1 MKKDKRKDRSSKL
14 FFSNPEHAREIVG
27 LALRRLDIGARASGI
42 SIEDPVVSFLDRD
55 ISLERLLDKLYKVTL
70 TDGRYN
76 TFCLIGLENQ
86 SYYDA
91 HMLIRAGI
99 TSLLVYDWKLSLNEE
114 LKPNFIVVLNMSDSK
129 WKGPLSLEDYFS
141 EDDLKFF
148 GPLFV
153 NVRMVVIDPFEM
165 DDKEIEGLKTDLELV
180 LKVIKKKA
188 DKEAFCDYIKSDDRF
203 KNLDEVTAKLI
214 AELINIKI
222 EDGGTN
228 VCKALDD
235 LVKDSKAE
243 GEAIGRAE
251 GEAKGREEGKAIGR
265 EEGKAIG
272 RENELFALRRDGLLT
287 KKVAANRLGLS
298 VEEYSKRE
306 DRFFS

>member
-42 SIEDPVVSFLDRD
+42 SIEDPVVSFLDTD

-153 NVRMVVIDPFEM
+153 NVRIVVIDPFEM

-243 GEAIGRAE
+243 GEAIGR
-251 GEAKGREEGKAIGR
+251 
-265 EEGKAIG
+265 
-272 RENELFALRRDGLLT
+272 ENELFELRREGLLT
-287 KKVAANRLGLS
+287 KDYAAKRLGLS

>member
-1 MKKDKRKDRSSKL
+1 MKKEKRKDRSSKL

-42 SIEDPVVSFLDRD
+42 SIEDPVVSFLDTD

-243 GEAIGRAE
+243 GEAIGR
-251 GEAKGREEGKAIGR
+251 
-265 EEGKAIG
+265 
-272 RENELFALRRDGLLT
+272 ENELFELRREGLLT
-287 KKVAANRLGLS
+287 KDYAAKRLGLS

>member
-1 MKKDKRKDRSSKL
+1 
-14 FFSNPEHAREIVG
+14 
-27 LALRRLDIGARASGI
+27 
-42 SIEDPVVSFLDRD
+42 
-55 ISLERLLDKLYKVTL
+55 
-70 TDGRYN
+70 
-76 TFCLIGLENQ
+76 
-86 SYYDA
+86 
-91 HMLIRAGI
+91 MLIRAGI

-243 GEAIGRAE
+243 GEAIGR
-251 GEAKGREEGKAIGR
+251 
-265 EEGKAIG
+265 
-272 RENELFALRRDGLLT
+272 ENELFELRREGLLT
-287 KKVAANRLGLS
+287 KDYAAKRLGLS

>member
-1 MKKDKRKDRSSKL
+1 MKKEKRKDRSSKL

-42 SIEDPVVSFLDRD
+42 SIEDPVVSFLDTD

-188 DKEAFCDYIKSDDRF
+188 DKEVFCDYIKSDDRF

-243 GEAIGRAE
+243 GEAIGR
-251 GEAKGREEGKAIGR
+251 
-265 EEGKAIG
+265 
-272 RENELFALRRDGLLT
+272 ENELFELRREGLLT
-287 KKVAANRLGLS
+287 KDYAAKRLGLS

>member
-1 MKKDKRKDRSSKL
+1 MKKEKRKDRSSKL

-42 SIEDPVVSFLDRD
+42 SIEDPVVSFLNRD

-99 TSLLVYDWKLSLNEE
+99 TSLLVYEWKLSLNEE

-243 GEAIGRAE
+243 GEAIGR
-251 GEAKGREEGKAIGR
+251 
-265 EEGKAIG
+265 
-272 RENELFALRRDGLLT
+272 ENELFELRREGLLT
-287 KKVAANRLGLS
+287 KDYAAKRLGLS

>member
-27 LALRRLDIGARASGI
+27 LALRRLDIEAVSSGI

-99 TSLLVYDWKLSLNEE
+99 TSLLVYDWKLSLNQE

-243 GEAIGRAE
+243 GEAIGR
-251 GEAKGREEGKAIGR
+251 
-265 EEGKAIG
+265 
-272 RENELFALRRDGLLT
+272 ENELFELRREGLLT
-287 KKVAANRLGLS
+287 KDYAAKRLGLS

>member
-1 MKKDKRKDRSSKL
+1 MKKEKRKDRSSKL

-42 SIEDPVVSFLDRD
+42 SIEDPVVSFLNRD

-243 GEAIGRAE
+243 GEAIGR
-251 GEAKGREEGKAIGR
+251 
-265 EEGKAIG
+265 
-272 RENELFALRRDGLLT
+272 ENELFELRREGLLT
-287 KKVAANRLGLS
+287 KDYAAKRLGLS